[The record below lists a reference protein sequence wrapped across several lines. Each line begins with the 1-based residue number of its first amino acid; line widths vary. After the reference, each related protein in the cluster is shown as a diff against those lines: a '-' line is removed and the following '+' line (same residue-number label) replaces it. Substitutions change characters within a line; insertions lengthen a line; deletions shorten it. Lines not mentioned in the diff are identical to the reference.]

1 MAVSRFS
8 LQRYAGYLC
17 SVAGAKTVGILI
29 TSLTFPYLVRR
40 LGVEVYGQWSYVIAI
55 CAFVNI
61 VADPGMNVFLT
72 QRLAAGREAAFEFI
86 PDVLFMRLMASLI
99 AAIAVLAVASHEPNE
114 SVRQLL
120 RFYGI
125 GVLIANLFFADH
137 LLTALELFHMRS
149 ALNVMQQLVYA
160 AMIFMFVRS
169 TRDVVWVPVSILCSS
184 VLCSAF
190 AWTALWRNGLR
201 FRLRLRP
208 RCWTEILR
216 PSFHYAGSTLMSNL
230 YHRTGHVAVRW
241 FLGDF
246 DLGLYAAAV
255 RLVDIVRGLII
266 TFCQVL
272 MPRIAIA
279 ESPEALRKLV
289 RVAISVIAITSIP
302 LTFGLI
308 GTAHLIVPWILGGRF
323 MSAAPVLQW
332 MAPYLIT
339 ASCAS
344 LFSGTILFATGRH
357 RAYLAS
363 TAAGATVGVFLYLIL
378 VPAFG
383 VRGAALALVTAELVV
398 AATALSRL
406 SELHGSWR
414 TPLLWVAFGSALLML
429 FAIRVTTAYTSQIV
443 IVLLVGAG
451 VYVMSCGWYVRRL
464 LVHA

>member
-1 MAVSRFS
+1 VNWSS

-40 LGVEVYGQWSYVIAI
+40 LGVEVYGQWSYVIAV
-55 CAFVNI
+55 CAFVNV

-72 QRLAAGREAAFEFI
+72 QRLAARREAAFELV
-86 PDVLFMRLMASLI
+86 PDVLFLRLVASLI
-99 AAIAVLAVASHEPNE
+99 AAIAVLAVASHEPNDR
-114 SVRQLL
+114 VRQLL
-120 RFYGI
+120 RFYGV
-125 GVLIANLFFADH
+125 GVLLINLIFADH
-137 LLTALELFHMRS
+137 LLTALELFHIRS
-149 ALNVMQQLVYA
+149 FLNVMQQMLYA
-160 AMIFMFVRS
+160 SMIFMFVRS
-169 TRDVVWVPVSILCSS
+169 ARDVRWIPISILSSSMLCSS
-184 VLCSAF
+184 I
-190 AWTALWRNGLR
+190 AWTVLWRKGMR

-272 MPRIAIA
+272 MPRIAVSESA
-279 ESPEALRKLV
+279 EGLRKLA
-289 RVAISVIAITSIP
+289 RFATSVIALASIP

-308 GTAHLIVPWILGGRF
+308 GTAHLIVPWVLGTRF
-323 MSAAPVLQW
+323 LPAVPVLQW

-344 LFSGTILFATGRH
+344 LFCGTILFALGRH

-363 TAAGATVGVFLYLIL
+363 TAAGALVGTSLYMIL

-383 VRGAALALVTAELVV
+383 LRGAALALVTAELVV
-398 AATALSRL
+398 AATALSKL
-406 SELHGSWR
+406 PELHGSWR
-414 TPLLWVAFGSALLML
+414 SPLLSVAFGSALLML
-429 FAIRVTTAYTSQIV
+429 FAIRIASAYTSQIV
-443 IVLLVGAG
+443 IVLLIGAG
-451 VYVMSCGWYVRRL
+451 VYLTACGWYVRRL
-464 LVHA
+464 WVHA

>member
-1 MAVSRFS
+1 
-8 LQRYAGYLC
+8 
-17 SVAGAKTVGILI
+17 
-29 TSLTFPYLVRR
+29 VRR
-40 LGVEVYGQWSYVIAI
+40 LGVEVYGQWSYVVAV
-55 CAFVNI
+55 CAFVNV

-72 QRLAAGREAAFEFI
+72 QRLAARREAAFEFI
-86 PDVLFMRLMASLI
+86 PDVLFLRLMASLI
-99 AAIAVLAVASHEPNE
+99 AAMAVLAVASHEANE

-125 GVLIANLFFADH
+125 GVLIVNLVFADH
-137 LLTALELFHMRS
+137 LLTALEQFHMRS

-160 AMIFMFVRS
+160 SMIFMFVRS
-169 TRDVVWVPVSILCSS
+169 RRDVVFVPVSILCSS
-184 VLCSAF
+184 ILCSAI
-190 AWTALWRNGLR
+190 AWTVLWRNGLR

-216 PSFHYAGSTLMSNL
+216 PSFHYAASTLMSNL
-230 YHRTGHVAVRW
+230 YHRTGHIAVRW
-241 FLGDF
+241 VLGDF
-246 DLGLYAAAV
+246 DLGVYAAAV
-255 RLVDIVRGLII
+255 RLVDIVRGLIV

-272 MPRIAIA
+272 MPRIAVA

-289 RVAISVIAITSIP
+289 RAAISVIAIASIP

-308 GTAHLIVPWILGGRF
+308 GTANLIVPWVLGARF
-323 MSAAPVLQW
+323 MSAVPVLQW

-344 LFSGTILFATGRH
+344 LFSGTILFAMGRH

-363 TAAGATVGVFLYLIL
+363 TTAGAVVGTALYMMM

-383 VRGAALALVTAELVV
+383 VRGAALSLVTAELVV

-406 SELHGSWR
+406 PELHGSWR

-443 IVLLVGAG
+443 IVLLVGGG
-451 VYVMSCGWYVRRL
+451 VYMVACGWYVRRL